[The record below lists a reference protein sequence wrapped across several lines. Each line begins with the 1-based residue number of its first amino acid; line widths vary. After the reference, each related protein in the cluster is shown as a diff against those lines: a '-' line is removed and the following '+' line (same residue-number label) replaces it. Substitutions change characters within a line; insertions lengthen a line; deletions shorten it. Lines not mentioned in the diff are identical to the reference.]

1 MEGFGNVH
9 LFITILSFFQ
19 EGEVHVNN
27 LDNILKRLG
36 IKLSEEEFAKLSED
50 LPVDG
55 QCSRLPRHLISVS
68 YLVYFKIDVTD
79 GR

>member
-9 LFITILSFFQ
+9 LFITILSFSQ
-19 EGEVHVNN
+19 EGKVHVNN
-27 LDNILKRLG
+27 LDNVLNRLG

-55 QCSRLPRHLISVS
+55 QCSRLPQAS
-68 YLVYFKIDVTD
+68 YLCVISGVF
-79 GR
+79 